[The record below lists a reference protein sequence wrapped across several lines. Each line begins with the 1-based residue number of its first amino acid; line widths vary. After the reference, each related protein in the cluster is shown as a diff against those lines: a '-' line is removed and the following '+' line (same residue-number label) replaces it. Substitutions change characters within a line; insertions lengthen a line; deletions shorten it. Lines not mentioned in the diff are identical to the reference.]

1 MVSAYLLRSILNK
14 LRRRYD
20 ENNFHCGI
28 RYFSALIH
36 CQNLARRGFGRVR
49 ESETPGIE
57 VKYEIKGEARRNCK
71 INRLNGFGSVFLI
84 Y

>member
-28 RYFSALIH
+28 RYFSALSH
-36 CQNLARRGFGRVR
+36 CQNLAGRGFGRVR

-57 VKYEIKGEARRNCK
+57 VKYEINSEARRNCK
-71 INRLNGFGSVFLI
+71 INLYKGLGVCF
-84 Y
+84 